1 MNPNAI
7 PTEPRERETV
17 KPRRSAFSF
26 GIIDNFLMSFLFQN
40 AIRLDSHEPQEVQAF
55 KCFDNPLLYRTES
68 FCFYAFS
75 DKSDLTCLSGI
86 STMTV
91 INGVSCKFPLEDC
104 IKAKYK
110 KVIVVQLPELFLY
123 GNPPFISLNL
133 ESQISETV
141 ILIRLRFETDTLP
154 SQRMDQFA
162 TIERRTLSSLVE
174 QYLQGPKDKRI
185 PRDAHLTKVLDN
197 MGYQYQGN
205 EVGGN
210 CFYLALADQL
220 QKDPAEIR
228 RLLAEWLSHN
238 RNYLAEEGEVDLW
251 NGVMPFLY
259 TD

>member
-1 MNPNAI
+1 
-7 PTEPRERETV
+7 
-17 KPRRSAFSF
+17 
-26 GIIDNFLMSFLFQN
+26 
-40 AIRLDSHEPQEVQAF
+40 
-55 KCFDNPLLYRTES
+55 
-68 FCFYAFS
+68 
-75 DKSDLTCLSGI
+75 
-86 STMTV
+86 
-91 INGVSCKFPLEDC
+91 
-104 IKAKYK
+104 
-110 KVIVVQLPELFLY
+110 
-123 GNPPFISLNL
+123 
-133 ESQISETV
+133 
-141 ILIRLRFETDTLP
+141 
-154 SQRMDQFA
+154 MDQFA

-259 TD
+259 TDWEDFVNRIGNDWTTWAEWPCLVAASEVFHLNLIILSDQGEGHHVKISPKDQTTSYAVLGHIAEVHYVSVHEKYLASYQQSWILFNNLISMWHMVISFHICF